1 MPGATPYV
9 LVEERSVGGNTSKG
23 RRTFQVVLSIVTM
36 VLSCILFVHGVLS
49 LITTHTNPYNQGIQY
64 SFSRGVQFERHTA
77 NFTMR
82 VLSAYFMIF
91 ALLFICVEVKSTTI
105 LTAFAGMVS
114 PLGRGIVYLLCGL
127 LVFGTVGN
135 WGLIFGSLWII
146 NGIVHIIFGARNCRN
161 FYDEG
166 TIDNGSATVTRT
178 PVSSSETYESTPG
191 EKNFCRSCGA
201 ALRPSDTYCPDCSAA
216 V

>member
-9 LVEERSVGGNTSKG
+9 LVEERSVGGSQSAG
-23 RRTFQVVLSIVTM
+23 RRKFQMILSLVTIVF
-36 VLSCILFVHGVLS
+36 SCILFIHGILS
-49 LITTHTNPYNQGIQY
+49 LITTHKDPYTQGVEYHYTRGI
-64 SFSRGVQFERHTA
+64 SFYGHTA
-77 NFTMR
+77 NFSIR
-82 VLSAYFMIF
+82 ILSAYFMLF
-91 ALLFICVEVKSTTI
+91 ALLFICVELKSTTI

-114 PLGRGIVYLLCGL
+114 PLGRGIVYLITGI

-135 WGLIFGSLWII
+135 WGLVFGTLWIAI
-146 NGIVHIIFGARNCRN
+146 GVTHIVLGARNCRN

-166 TIDNGSATVTRT
+166 TIDNGGATVTT
-178 PVSSSETYESTPG
+178 VSSSSYEVSSS

-201 ALRPSDTYCPDCSAA
+201 SLRPSDKFCPDCSAA